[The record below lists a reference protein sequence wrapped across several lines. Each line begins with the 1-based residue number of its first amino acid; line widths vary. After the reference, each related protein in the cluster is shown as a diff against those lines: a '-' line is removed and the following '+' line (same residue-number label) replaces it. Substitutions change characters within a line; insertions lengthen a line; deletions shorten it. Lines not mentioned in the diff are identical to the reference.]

1 MSRTVCRS
9 IRNVLH
15 SRPSSRVEAT
25 AIADTF
31 AVLLLLENGNVQPP
45 QPSSAAITIS
55 IVTTTS
61 QHSKMSAAAAAQLSA
76 ALPDFFQ

>member
-55 IVTTTS
+55 IVTS

-76 ALPDFFQ
+76 GLPDFFQ